1 MASMND
7 VAQGVIEGNVDKVKD
22 LTASLLESGI
32 DPLEIINQGLIVG
45 MNTVGERFK
54 AGDMFVPEVLMC
66 AKAMSSGME
75 LVKSRLAGRKVQSAG
90 KLLIGT
96 VKSDL
101 HDIGKNLVAMM
112 VESAGFEVINLGVDV
127 DPEKFVNAIKEYQPD
142 IVGMSALLTTTLPY
156 MKETIEAIEEAG
168 LRDQVKI
175 IIGGAPVTQNYAD
188 QIGADGY
195 APEAASATE
204 LCKKLMG
211 VA

>member
-32 DPLEIINQGLIVG
+32 DPLEIVNQGLIVG

-112 VESAGFEVINLGVDV
+112 VESTGFEVINLGVDV

>member
-32 DPLEIINQGLIVG
+32 DPLEIVNQGLIVG

>member
-1 MASMND
+1 
-7 VAQGVIEGNVDKVKD
+7 
-22 LTASLLESGI
+22 
-32 DPLEIINQGLIVG
+32 
-45 MNTVGERFK
+45 
-54 AGDMFVPEVLMC
+54 
-66 AKAMSSGME
+66 
-75 LVKSRLAGRKVQSAG
+75 
-90 KLLIGT
+90 
-96 VKSDL
+96 
-101 HDIGKNLVAMM
+101 